1 MNSVVLTGRLVKD
14 PDVAATVTKF
24 TIAVDRISKDK
35 GADFIRIVTFG
46 KTAENCGKYLAK
58 GKQVAVEGRIQTGSY
73 EKDGQKVFTQ
83 DVIGER
89 VEFLGSSGGNGNAA
103 APIVIPEGFQVMDDD
118 DDDSVPF

>member
-14 PDVAATVTKF
+14 PDIAATVTKF
-24 TIAVDRISKDK
+24 TIAVDRMSKDK

-46 KTAENCGKYLAK
+46 KTAENCGKYLTK

-73 EKDGQKVFTQ
+73 EKDGQKTFTM

-89 VEFLGSSGGNGNAA
+89 VEFLGSSGGNGNTAA
-103 APIVIPEGFQVMDDD
+103 QIVIPEGFQAMDDD
-118 DDDSVPF
+118 DVPF